1 MTTIPGGWFQP
12 LWKIW
17 KSVGMIIPN
26 IWKNKTCSKPPTS
39 NYLIYWTM
47 HKHACTFKHVKTRKN
62 NFPISGIVSGLLS
75 SPTRIRAAPKVI
87 SLSGVLNS
95 AHLLLKGKHQLE
107 LNLNLSWTLCN
118 AAQITK
124 FPTVEGVQE
133 NNSRGTPWIN
143 SYFPVSDF
151 NSIWYHD
158 IQTET
163 ESVVHLN
170 MWWPI
175 SESTKLLEWHEYSFR
190 GMYAQ
195 EQYWGYEP
203 STMCRIWCFTA
214 VKTI

>member
-1 MTTIPGGWFQP
+1 MHVPLNMSKHERTIFPFQGSFLDCYHPLQGYVQHPKSSAFPGFWT
-12 LWKIW
+12 
-17 KSVGMIIPN
+17 V
-26 IWKNKTCSKPPTS
+26 
-39 NYLIYWTM
+39 LICYW
-47 HKHACTFKHVKTRKN
+47 
-62 NFPISGIVSGLLS
+62 
-75 SPTRIRAAPKVI
+75 
-87 SLSGVLNS
+87 
-95 AHLLLKGKHQLE
+95 KGKHQLE